1 MDGTTETTMLAPPLV
16 APQRSPG
23 SRHRW
28 ALLASVALMGA
39 GAVAVMAA
47 AGGSGADD
55 PELGSREVGPVTSA
69 VDDEPVPATTTAT
82 VDSTIASVR
91 PSTTVTTTTSTS
103 TTTPT
108 STSAWASS
116 TTAPATTDEPATT
129 TATPAT
135 AAPTTGATAPVT
147 APPPTEAPSTSAVAP
162 ACDPNHSGAC
172 VPIASDVD
180 CAGGSGNGPAYVRGP
195 VRVIGVDVYGLDAD
209 NDGIGCEDG

>member
-69 VDDEPVPATTTAT
+69 VDDEPVPATPTAT
-82 VDSTIASVR
+82 VDSTIDTNALAIGS
-91 PSTTVTTTTSTS
+91 PSTRRSRRF
-103 TTTPT
+103 
-108 STSAWASS
+108 
-116 TTAPATTDEPATT
+116 APR
-129 TATPAT
+129 
-135 AAPTTGATAPVT
+135 
-147 APPPTEAPSTSAVAP
+147 PP
-162 ACDPNHSGAC
+162 
-172 VPIASDVD
+172 
-180 CAGGSGNGPAYVRGP
+180 
-195 VRVIGVDVYGLDAD
+195 
-209 NDGIGCEDG
+209 